1 MIFVNFKTYQQGTG
15 EEAVKLAEICR
26 GVEKETAVKVIPI
39 AQAVDIFR
47 LTSQGFEVWTQ
58 HIDDIDFGPNTG
70 QMLPQAVVTA
80 GAKGTLLNHSENKL
94 PVEVIN
100 DILKRCQTL
109 KLKVLACSDSLEE
122 ANQIS
127 KARPDLI
134 AYEPPEFIGSRVAS
148 VSTAKTGVIKDFVS
162 EIRDIPILVGAGIHS
177 RKDVETALKLGA
189 VGVLVAT
196 DVVKAKNPKEELLD
210 LAKGFKTKKQ
220 KE

>member
-15 EEAVKLAEICR
+15 EEAIKLAEICR
-26 GVEKETAVKVIPI
+26 RVEKETAVKVVPV

-47 LTSQGFEVWTQ
+47 LASRGFEVWTQ

-70 QMLPQAVVTA
+70 QILPQAVVTA

-100 DILKRCQTL
+100 DILKRCQAL

-134 AYEPPEFIGSRVAS
+134 AYEPPEFISSRVAS
-148 VSTAKTGVIKDFVS
+148 VSTAKPEAIKDFVS
-162 EIRDIPILVGAGIHS
+162 EIRNIPILVGAGIHS
-177 RKDVETALKLGA
+177 KKDVAIALKLGA

-196 DVVKAKNPKEELLD
+196 DVVLAQKPKKRLLD
-210 LAKGFKTKKQ
+210 LAAGFK